1 MINDQTKSP
10 IRLWKQL
17 KEQAL
22 EERRIFITSFSIAVC
37 VILLRLTG
45 LLQSW
50 EWATLD
56 LFFRLRPSTGIEDR
70 ILIVGIDEE
79 NLRKVGQWPIPDRV
93 MAELLQKLHSL
104 QPRAIGLDI
113 YRDLPVEPGHA
124 QLHEAFQEIPNLI
137 AIEKVKDRT
146 NPEVP
151 PPPALKQKNQFG
163 FNNVVLDAD
172 GKVRRSLLY
181 WWVNNQ
187 PHQSFALRL
196 ALIHLKTQGI
206 EPQAAKGTTHLQ
218 LGKAVFVPFET
229 NDGGYVRADAAG
241 YQILANFQKPG
252 KTFPTVSIA
261 DVLANQVPAELVRD
275 RIVLIGSTAVSLNDF
290 FYTPFSGDLIESA
303 QPIPG
308 VELQANFLLQIL
320 NAAETGRGLI
330 KVWPDS
336 LEWLWIYICSCLG
349 AILIWRSRSA
359 TKSISIILLAGAVL
373 TTSSYILFL
382 ADWWI
387 PLIPPLLSLFASAIA
402 ITSYIAHLKE
412 ELKRSKEFLQNVI
425 NAIPDPVFVKDKQHR
440 WIVLND
446 AYCQF
451 LGYPL
456 SDLRDKSDY
465 DFFPKHEADIFW
477 QQEELVFQGGKP
489 IEHEEE
495 FTDAKGKTH
504 LIATKR
510 SLHKDAVGNLFLV
523 GVMRDITERKQ
534 LEEELKRTAA
544 ELVNSNNELKIS
556 EDRLRYLAYHDSL
569 TGLPNRKLFSERLN
583 QSLDWANDN
592 QQLVAL
598 LFLDLDGFK
607 QINDT
612 KGHDMGDLLLQSV
625 AGRLSRCLR
634 GSDTVSRLGG
644 DEFTVILPAI
654 PGESE
659 IEKVAEKILETITR
673 PFELNGQIIAITLSI
688 GISVF
693 PRNGNDIETLIK
705 NADAAMY
712 RAKQQGKN
720 KYEFF

>member
-1 MINDQTKSP
+1 MIKHQSKSP
-10 IRLWKQL
+10 TRLCKLLKQ
-17 KEQAL
+17 QAL
-22 EERRIFITSFSIAVC
+22 KDRRILITSFSIASC

-56 LFFRLRPSTGIEDR
+56 LFFRLRPSPGVEDR
-70 ILIVGIDEE
+70 ILIVGINEE
-79 NLRKVGQWPIPDRV
+79 NLRKVGQWPIPDQL

-124 QLHEAFQEIPNLI
+124 ELQKTFQNIPNLI
-137 AIEKVKDRT
+137 AIEKVRDRT
-146 NPEVP
+146 NLEVL
-151 PPPALKQKNQFG
+151 PPPALKRTNQFG

-172 GKVRRSLLY
+172 GKVRRSMLY
-181 WWVNNQ
+181 WWSNNQ

-206 EPQAAKGTTHLQ
+206 QPKAAKGTTYLQ
-218 LGKAVFVPFET
+218 LGKAVFVPFEA

-241 YQILANFQKPG
+241 YQILANFQKPSV
-252 KTFPTVSIA
+252 TFRTVSIA
-261 DVLANQVPAELVRD
+261 DVLANNLSAELVRD

-290 FYTPFSGDLIESA
+290 FYTPYSGDLSESA
-303 QPIPG
+303 KPIPG
-308 VELQANFLLQIL
+308 VELQANFLSQIL
-320 NAAETGRGLI
+320 TAAQTGRGLI
-330 KVWPDS
+330 KVLPDP
-336 LEWLWIYICSCLG
+336 LEYLLIYICAWLG
-349 AILIWRSRSA
+349 AILIWRARSA
-359 TKSISIILLAGAVL
+359 TKSIFIILLTGASL
-373 TTSSYILFL
+373 TISLYLLFL
-382 ADWWI
+382 VDWWI
-387 PLIPPLLSLFASAIA
+387 PVIPPLLSLFASAVV

-412 ELKRSKEFLQNVI
+412 ELKRSKEFLKNVI
-425 NAIPDPVFVKDKQHR
+425 NAIPDPVFVKDKKHR

-451 LGYPL
+451 LGYSL
-456 SDLRDKSDY
+456 SDLKEKSDY
-465 DFFPKHEADIFW
+465 EFFPKHEADIFW
-477 QQEELVFQGGKP
+477 QQDELVFQGGKP

-495 FTDAKGKTH
+495 LTDASGITH

-510 SLHKDAVGNLFLV
+510 SLHKDAAGNLFLV
-523 GVMRDITERKQ
+523 GVMRDITERKL

-544 ELVNSNNELKIS
+544 ELVHSNHELRVS

-569 TGLPNRKLFSERLN
+569 TGLPNRKLFSERLH
-583 QSLDWANDN
+583 QSLDWASDN

-612 KGHDMGDLLLQSV
+612 KGHDIGDLLLQGV
-625 AGRLSRCLR
+625 AARLSRCLR

-654 PGESE
+654 PGKPD
-659 IEKVAEKILETITR
+659 IKRVAEKILETITR
-673 PFELNGQIIAITLSI
+673 PFDLKGETIAITLSI

-693 PRNGNDIETLIK
+693 PLNGNDMETLIK

-712 RAKQQGKN
+712 RAKQLGKN
-720 KYEFF
+720 QYEFF